1 MAAECA
7 RICCWWSETLAGL
20 FTCML
25 QWGEVRA
32 AAYRQLS
39 AISRR
44 GSQAHLWGGQ
54 GNGAGLRQGV
64 GVGGRGRRGNMH
76 SSMRTPAVVL
86 LVVMAVVVGGVR
98 AVVAVVSA
106 MAVLSEVKQ
115 VSGVGMGVGMVKL
128 GVVELVARACTLLGQ
143 VMFTRALPDEGLC
156 L

>member
-1 MAAECA
+1 
-7 RICCWWSETLAGL
+7 
-20 FTCML
+20 
-25 QWGEVRA
+25 
-32 AAYRQLS
+32 
-39 AISRR
+39 
-44 GSQAHLWGGQ
+44 
-54 GNGAGLRQGV
+54 
-64 GVGGRGRRGNMH
+64 MH

-156 L
+156 LEEGNQAVQQMGRRMGHRVRSSVRGY